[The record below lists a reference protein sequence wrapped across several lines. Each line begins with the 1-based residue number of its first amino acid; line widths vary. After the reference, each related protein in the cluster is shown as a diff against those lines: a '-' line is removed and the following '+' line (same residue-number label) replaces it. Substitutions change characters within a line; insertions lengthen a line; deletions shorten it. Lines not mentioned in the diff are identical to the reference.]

1 MNKYNWDLEYLL
13 KNDTLENLFK
23 KWKNGL
29 DKLVID
35 NPTFSDTKENFV
47 KRLKDELKHHK
58 ISNHLVNYISN
69 HLNED
74 TKNQKWI
81 EWSQKL
87 SNEINEFS
95 KNTSDTSNIVLK
107 NEKKIREYLKD
118 PDLHEYV
125 RDYEIFFK
133 NKKRILP
140 EEQEK
145 LVANLSTIND
155 GFENIYS
162 AIVDSTIKY
171 EPAKDKNGKLIQ
183 ISSMAKA
190 IKLFKSTDVV
200 LRKNAWVNFSK
211 AYYDNR
217 LVLTQTLLY
226 NYKMLNVNSKIRKFS
241 SYVEMTAENDEVT
254 IDFINK
260 IYSGVE
266 DFKDSYKNYL
276 NIKEKLLKSNNN
288 LKKVMPWD
296 RYLDVVKS
304 KQKYSIEEIQK
315 EILESLKCFGSEYL
329 EIVQKAFDEN
339 WISWLPKD
347 GKHSGAYSIGGT
359 YGIEKYYISMNFDE
373 TIDSLYTAIH
383 EIGHSM
389 NSYYFGKKQKV
400 HCSCSIFYAEI
411 SSITNELILSFH
423 LLEKAK
429 NKKEKLFVIDKI
441 LSGFFST
448 TSRQIIFSDFENEII
463 NRDLNN
469 EPITY
474 DVIEETYR
482 NINEKYTGI
491 KKNKKQTIYG
501 KYSSATILRIDHF
514 YVGNFYVYK
523 YAIGQI
529 CAMYI
534 ARKLYMKDKVMLEKY
549 FNFVSSGSSLS
560 PLDTIKLLGIDFN
573 DEKVWDECKDN
584 IDFFIK
590 EYKNL
595 SNIK

>member
-1 MNKYNWDLEYLL
+1 MKNYNWDLEYLL
-13 KNDTLENLFK
+13 GNDSLENLFK
-23 KWKNGL
+23 KWKKSL
-29 DKLVID
+29 DNLSKD
-35 NPTFSDTKENFV
+35 NNYFCDTKENFV

-74 TKNQKWI
+74 SKNEKWI
-81 EWSQKL
+81 EWSQKI
-87 SNEINEFS
+87 SSETNEFM
-95 KNTSDTSNIVLK
+95 KKTSDTSNIVLK
-107 NEKKIREYLKD
+107 NEKKIREYLND
-118 PDLHEYV
+118 PLLHEYV
-125 RDYEIFFK
+125 RDYNIFFK
-133 NKKRILP
+133 NKNRILSKD
-140 EEQEK
+140 QEK
-145 LVANLSTIND
+145 LIANLSVIND

-171 EPAKDKNGKLIQ
+171 EPAKDKKGKLTKIT
-183 ISSMAKA
+183 SMAKA
-190 IKLFKSTDVV
+190 MKLFKSKDEI
-200 LRKNAWVNFSK
+200 LRKNAWINFSK
-211 AYYDNR
+211 SYYDNR
-217 LVLTQTLLY
+217 FALTQTLIY
-226 NYKMLNVNSKIRKFS
+226 NYKMLNANSKIRKFS

-254 IDFINK
+254 VDFIQK
-260 IYSGVE
+260 IYLGVE
-266 DFKDSYKNYL
+266 DFKNHYKKF
-276 NIKEKLLKSNNN
+276 IEIREKLIKSNNN

-296 RYLDVVKS
+296 RYLDIVKS
-304 KQKYSIEEIQK
+304 KEKYTIESTKK
-315 EILESLKCFGSEYL
+315 EILEALKCFGEEYL
-329 EIVQKAFDEN
+329 EIVQKAFNEN

-359 YGIEKYYISMNFDE
+359 YGIEKYYISMNFDD
-373 TIDSLYTAIH
+373 TINSLYTAIH

-429 NKKEKLFVIDKI
+429 SKKEKLFVIDKI

-469 EPITY
+469 EPVTY
-474 DVIEETYR
+474 EIIEQTYR
-482 NINEKYTGI
+482 NINEKYTNI
-491 KKNKKQTIYG
+491 KQNKKQTIYG
-501 KYSSATILRIDHF
+501 KYSLATILRIDHF

-534 ARKLYMKDKVMLEKY
+534 ARKIYSGDKEMLKKY

-560 PLDTIKLLGIDFN
+560 PIETIKLLGIDFN
-573 DEKVWDECKDN
+573 NEDVWNECKNN
-584 IDFFIK
+584 ISYFIK

-595 SNIK
+595 SK